1 MPATWRA
8 RRSRAIASK
17 QVAPA
22 SEPVAGEQH
31 PEKRT
36 ASLEA
41 LAALLAIPGMGP
53 RRLGLLLDH
62 FASPEQALAAGRGE
76 WRTAG
81 LPESVSQAHPAPK
94 RLAAIHD
101 WLDADDTHHL
111 IGRHDPRFPRRLFD
125 LPDAPAALFCRGRVA
140 ALNDPQLAIVGSRT
154 PTTGGRQNAR
164 AFARYLAD
172 QGLTITSGLALG
184 VDSEAH
190 YGTLEAGGATVAVL
204 GSGPDRIYPPEN
216 ETLAERIVANDG
228 LIVAEWLP
236 GTEPRRGHFPRRNR
250 LISGLSTGV
259 LVVEASLK
267 SGSLITARLAGEQGR
282 EVFAIPGSIH
292 NPLARGCHQ
301 LLREGAKLVEAGR
314 DILEELAPALGAF
327 LQATDRHADDTGD
340 GPGEAPVPFDPEQQH
355 VLELLG
361 HDPQPADGVI
371 AASGLTAGEV
381 SSILL
386 MLELAGKVSTLP
398 GGLYVRTG

>member
-1 MPATWRA
+1 M
-8 RRSRAIASK
+8 
-17 QVAPA
+17 
-22 SEPVAGEQH
+22 
-31 PEKRT
+31 
-36 ASLEA
+36 
-41 LAALLAIPGMGP
+41 
-53 RRLGLLLDH
+53 
-62 FASPEQALAAGRGE
+62 
-76 WRTAG
+76 
-81 LPESVSQAHPAPK
+81 
-94 RLAAIHD
+94 
-101 WLDADDTHHL
+101 
-111 IGRHDPRFPRRLFD
+111 
-125 LPDAPAALFCRGRVA
+125 
-140 ALNDPQLAIVGSRT
+140 
-154 PTTGGRQNAR
+154 
-164 AFARYLAD
+164 
-172 QGLTITSGLALG
+172 
-184 VDSEAH
+184 DSEAH

-236 GTEPRRGHFPRRNR
+236 GTGPRRGHFPRRNR

-282 EVFAIPGSIH
+282 DVFAIPGSIH

-301 LLREGAKLVEAGR
+301 LLREGAKLVETAR

-327 LQATDRHADDTGD
+327 LQATDRPIDDPGD
-340 GPGEAPVPFDPEQQH
+340 APHEASGSLDPEQQH

-398 GGLYVRTG
+398 GGLYVRTS

>member
-1 MPATWRA
+1 MPAIWPA
-8 RRSRAIASK
+8 RRSRA
-17 QVAPA
+17 
-22 SEPVAGEQH
+22 
-31 PEKRT
+31 T
-36 ASLEA
+36 ASNRVAQTVADGQPPEGRAASLDA

-62 FASPEQALAAGRGE
+62 FSSPEQALAAGRGE
-76 WRTAG
+76 WRAAG
-81 LPESVSQAHPAPK
+81 LPESVRQAHPAAD
-94 RLAAIHD
+94 RLAAIHE
-101 WLDADDTHHL
+101 WLDAGDDRHL

-164 AFARYLAD
+164 AFARFLAD

-190 YGTLEAGGATVAVL
+190 CGTLEAGGSTVAVL

-216 ETLAERIVANDG
+216 EPLAEQIVANDG

-236 GTEPRRGHFPRRNR
+236 GTGPRRGHFPRRNR

-267 SGSLITARLAGEQGR
+267 SDSLITARLAGEQGR
-282 EVFAIPGSIH
+282 DVFAIPGSIH

-314 DILEELAPALGAF
+314 DILEELAPTLGAF
-327 LQATDRHADDTGD
+327 LQATDHPADAGS
-340 GPGEAPVPFDPEQQH
+340 ADPDAASPSLDPQQQR

-361 HDPQPADGVI
+361 HDPQPADVVI

-398 GGLYVRTG
+398 GGLYVRTS